1 MLILIQLQK
10 ENVELSESSE
20 CFNAIARVLHLL
32 EKQEMEYRG
41 HRWDIDDNSKTL
53 GKFYAVLKLVA
64 HYYLEL
70 QKHLKIPQN
79 KKITYLSPRSQNE
92 KIAVVAKLIRETDI
106 IEEIKKI
113 AS

>member
-41 HRWDIDDNSKTL
+41 HR
-53 GKFYAVLKLVA
+53 
-64 HYYLEL
+64 
-70 QKHLKIPQN
+70 
-79 KKITYLSPRSQNE
+79 
-92 KIAVVAKLIRETDI
+92 
-106 IEEIKKI
+106 
-113 AS
+113 